1 MFRIQGIDHVV
12 LRASQPHR
20 LISFYRDAL
29 GCVVE
34 REVSQVGLTQL
45 RAGGSLIDIIQATA
59 AEDPGTI
66 DPPDQVHR
74 NLDHFCLRVDPFD
87 FAQLDEHFAKFNVEI
102 RKVEL
107 VYGAQGYGPA
117 VYIQD
122 PEGNTVELKGP
133 STNNTD
139 GRDRS
144 V

>member
-1 MFRIQGIDHVV
+1 MFRIQGIDHLV
-12 LRASQPHR
+12 LRTSRPHR
-20 LISFYRDAL
+20 LISFYCDAL

-34 REVSQVGLTQL
+34 REVGQVGLTQL
-45 RAGGSLIDIIQATA
+45 RAGSSLIDIIDITA
-59 AEDPGTI
+59 PEDTGAI
-66 DPPDQVHR
+66 DPSKETRR

-87 FAQLDEHFAKFNVEI
+87 FAQLDEHFARFNVEI

-117 VYIQD
+117 VYLQD

-133 STNNTD
+133 TTD
-139 GRDRS
+139 SADDPDAC

>member
-1 MFRIQGIDHVV
+1 MFRIQGIDHLV
-12 LRASQPHR
+12 LRTSRPHR

-45 RAGGSLIDIIQATA
+45 RAGSSLIDIIQVTA
-59 AEDPGTI
+59 PKDPHAI
-66 DPPDQVHR
+66 DPPKEIHR

-87 FAQLDEHFAKFNVEI
+87 FAQLDEHFARFDVEI

-117 VYIQD
+117 VYLQD

-133 STNNTD
+133 ATNNTD
-139 GRDRS
+139 GPDPS